1 MPPCSSNWPSSAG
14 LVGIVTARGSPHEAG
29 PPAPR
34 RLLILALAGL
44 IFLGLRG
51 GTAPDPSLAHADT
64 LLTDSVP
71 MWRKQRVADSLR
83 LRDSLRVA
91 DSLHAVADKA
101 GRAKR
106 TARRQADSLRTLTD
120 SLRLQLAAQE
130 GTPLAHDATVGDSL
144 EYYRTLADR
153 QSRVIG
159 TLGAENQWL
168 RAAADRGDD
177 ESGGLRQELV
187 RVRHI
192 VDVQRG
198 IIEEGQRRE
207 DLLAGALD
215 SLGRRTGQT
224 ARC

>member
-1 MPPCSSNWPSSAG
+1 
-14 LVGIVTARGSPHEAG
+14 
-29 PPAPR
+29 
-34 RLLILALAGL
+34 
-44 IFLGLRG
+44 
-51 GTAPDPSLAHADT
+51 
-64 LLTDSVP
+64 
-71 MWRKQRVADSLR
+71 
-83 LRDSLRVA
+83 
-91 DSLHAVADKA
+91 
-101 GRAKR
+101 
-106 TARRQADSLRTLTD
+106 
-120 SLRLQLAAQE
+120 
-130 GTPLAHDATVGDSL
+130 VGDSL

-215 SLGRRTGQT
+215 SLRKAYRSNCTLLKPCLSVVVGPGASLDLNPVKVEAHPVQATFGVRIGGRR
-224 ARC
+224 